1 MIAVWLTT
9 RRGTGRKKLYAVSW
23 QLPEIDA
30 AGNPIRYP
38 SGRGKQRVFAES
50 CHTSDRKTAEA
61 IRQKKHRQLNGL
73 EAVSEPAKHL
83 SIEELIRLD
92 AEWLQNRGRAEGTIY
107 LSALALKQL
116 AASLQARGRPQ
127 DADAVTPQDIEAF
140 IAERRKEVKAI
151 AVNHALAAL
160 RATWNRAVKHDLL
173 AVNPFA
179 AVERV
184 QEMPRPIVPLTPGE
198 ESKLIAAGAG
208 DLELDAFVRLAL
220 DSGAR
225 AGELCNLRV
234 QDLDLDNGL
243 GRIECNTEWRS
254 KTKRNRPMVFTPETA
269 ARVRLWLAQRNG
281 SKHVF
286 RDLRDGPRVTYSRLS
301 RRFKA
306 TVERS
311 GIGRNVTLQDCR
323 RTVGSLLA
331 ERGVNQRVAM
341 EYLGHSNIATTARFY
356 QAVRADT
363 LKATVL
369 NLRPTGSGD

>member
-1 MIAVWLTT
+1 M
-9 RRGTGRKKLYAVSW
+9 
-23 QLPEIDA
+23 
-30 AGNPIRYP
+30 
-38 SGRGKQRVFAES
+38 
-50 CHTSDRKTAEA
+50 
-61 IRQKKHRQLNGL
+61 
-73 EAVSEPAKHL
+73 
-83 SIEELIRLD
+83 
-92 AEWLQNRGRAEGTIY
+92 
-107 LSALALKQL
+107 ALKQL

-140 IAERRKEVKAI
+140 IAERRKEVKAL

-286 RDLRDGPRVTYSRLS
+286 RDFQDVKPRDTYYRIAG
-301 RRFKA
+301 RFKEA
-306 TVERS
+306 VARS
-311 GIGRNVTLQDCR
+311 GIGRNVTLQDLR

-341 EYLGHSNIATTARFY
+341 EYLGHSNIGTTARFY
-356 QAVRADT
+356 QAVRPDT
-363 LKATVL
+363 LKAVVL
-369 NLRPTGSGD
+369 DLRRTGSGA